1 MEIKP
6 IHTSKTVKNSAATGS
21 LASIALAI
29 VVVAKWFN
37 IEVPFE
43 EVMIVVTAA
52 AIVVVA
58 IWQIVERFKVGD
70 LYLFNKPK

>member
-6 IHTSKTVKNSAATGS
+6 IHASKTVKNSAATGS

-29 VVVAKWFN
+29 VVIAKWFN
-37 IEVPFE
+37 VEVPFE
-43 EVMIVVTAA
+43 EVMIVVTAV

-58 IWQIVERFKVGD
+58 IWQIIERFRVGD

>member
-6 IHTSKTVKNSAATGS
+6 IHASKTVQNSAATGS

-58 IWQIVERFKVGD
+58 IWQIIERFKVGD